1 MINDN
6 RMTISQLLEALQNPD
21 KVAVLENSKETWS
34 RIGNKDRFEELG
46 MEESDLDA
54 FLSEWMD
61 NNPYSNL

>member
-6 RMTISQLLEALQNPD
+6 RMTISQLLKALQNPD

-54 FLSEWMD
+54 FLSEWISD
-61 NNPYSNL
+61 NPYSNL

>member
-1 MINDN
+1 
-6 RMTISQLLEALQNPD
+6 MTLTIKQLLQALQNPEST
-21 KVAVLENSKETWS
+21 VTLENSKETWS